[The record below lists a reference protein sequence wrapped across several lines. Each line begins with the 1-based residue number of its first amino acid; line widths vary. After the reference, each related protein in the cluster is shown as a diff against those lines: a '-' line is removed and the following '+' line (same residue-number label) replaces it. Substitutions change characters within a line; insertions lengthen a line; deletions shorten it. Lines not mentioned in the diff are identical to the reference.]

1 MCWAVP
7 TRLVEVHGEVGKVE
21 IGGTVREVGLQFLDD
36 PRVGEYVLI
45 HAGFAI
51 HKVDEG
57 EARKTLELLEEM
69 RQAISPPST
78 RRAQR

>member
-7 TRLVEVHGEVGKVE
+7 TKIVEVDGDVGKVE
-21 IGGTVREVGLQFLDD
+21 ISGAMREVGLCLIDA

-51 HKVDEG
+51 QKVDEEEAHETLRLFEELHRKVG
-57 EARKTLELLEEM
+57 ERDEV
-69 RQAISPPST
+69 R
-78 RRAQR
+78 